1 MKRKSGDG
9 MRGKTSEEE
18 GKAWGHGQYA
28 NMPQEV
34 KMSQYEKYP
43 HKNMSE
49 LDDTMNRID
58 EDERY
63 NERGDRRSLE
73 RGMY

>member
-1 MKRKSGDG
+1 MAKADMHGD
-9 MRGKTSEEE
+9 SDHE
-18 GKAWGHGQYA
+18 GKAWGHGQFA

-34 KMSQYEKYP
+34 KMDMYP
-43 HKNMSE
+43 KEAHKE
-49 LDDTMNRID
+49 LDGINDTATRLAAD
-58 EDERY
+58 AKY